1 MSWLVLK
8 VASFLIGRGIERIFS
23 WIFRKNSLLIAIYAS
38 IDRTCSDFNIESLDY
53 LLRNAFAKDPK
64 LIQLIQ
70 ENYKTDSEVVIDKM
84 SGSLIDIGADFGEET
99 SSKIAE
105 ICKKFIE
112 ILEKELLKAEN
123 IPISAQQTN
132 AATEMQHNFMSEE
145 MNKIS
150 TKQDKILD
158 VISNQNKY
166 GTPLSGN
173 TALLQ
178 EEDRELEHCKYK
190 KEIDEAKILLDRKQ
204 HKAAMAIY
212 NKLLTDFNSDQNVP
226 ALAKFKVHN
235 NLGSCQATLGLTK
248 EAVDNFK
255 IAYDIIGPSSMVACK
270 NRAVASL
277 LEGKP
282 KEGIQYINAAIA
294 MDPSDNSSINIK
306 ATLLRK
312 AGEIEA
318 LLELY
323 YEKETEDEN

>member
-8 VASFLIGRGIERIFS
+8 IASFLIGTGLERIFS
-23 WIFRKNSLLIAIYAS
+23 RIFRKNSLLIAIYAS

-84 SGSLIDIGADFGEET
+84 SGTLIDIGADFGEET

-112 ILEKELLKAEN
+112 ILEKELLRAEN
-123 IPISAQQTN
+123 IPISTQQTN

-145 MNKIS
+145 MNRIS
-150 TKQDKILD
+150 TKLD

-166 GTPLSGN
+166 DTPLSGN

-190 KEIDEAKILLDRKQ
+190 KGHR
-204 HKAAMAIY
+204 AAM
-212 NKLLTDFNSDQNVP
+212 N
-226 ALAKFKVHN
+226 LA
-235 NLGSCQATLGLTK
+235 
-248 EAVDNFK
+248 
-255 IAYDIIGPSSMVACK
+255 
-270 NRAVASL
+270 
-277 LEGKP
+277 
-282 KEGIQYINAAIA
+282 QYGNYYF
-294 MDPSDNSSINIK
+294 DPNQP
-306 ATLLRK
+306 
-312 AGEIEA
+312 
-318 LLELY
+318 
-323 YEKETEDEN
+323 